1 MQAVGVDLGFGAVKA
16 VWHGGKAVFPSVWSE
31 APEGDASSWGLAGAP
46 APLEVDGRRVIV
58 GPAADRRPGAH
69 RPFGDGRLADPEA
82 LPLLAAALWA
92 SGVQGD
98 VSLGSGTPLGRFGVE
113 RDAARHALEGRSLRL
128 SCNGHQTTVRIARLV
143 LRPQG
148 VGAALWLLTRDLL
161 PAAGLAVIVDIGTRT
176 TEIVTLDLADA
187 SPVLPLCW
195 STAVGVTQAAE
206 SLAAEA
212 EAATNWPPPADLC
225 LARLRGQSPT
235 WYRRALPE
243 PGPHLDRLAST
254 IRADI
259 LRRVGDAAGRVAA
272 LALVGGGCVLLAD
285 RLHGALPGAAVALTA
300 DEAVAANAEGYRT
313 AALAQA

>member
-1 MQAVGVDLGFGAVKA
+1 MQAIGVDLGFGAVKA

-31 APEGDASSWGLAGAP
+31 APEGDATTWGLGQGA
-46 APLEVDGRRVIV
+46 AALEVDGRRVIV
-58 GPAADRRPGAH
+58 GPAADRLPGAH

-98 VSLGSGTPLGRFGVE
+98 VALGSGTPLARFAAE
-113 RDAARHALEGRSLRL
+113 RDAARRALEGRTLHL
-128 SCNGHQTTVRIARLV
+128 ACDDHATTVRIARLV

-161 PAAGLAVIVDIGTRT
+161 PTDGLAVIVDVGTRT

-212 EAATNWPPPADLC
+212 EAATHWPPPVDQC
-225 LARLRGQSPT
+225 IARLRGQSPT
-235 WYRRALPE
+235 WHGQALPE
-243 PGPHLDRLAST
+243 PGPHLDRLAGT
-254 IRADI
+254 LRADI
-259 LRRVGDAAGRVAA
+259 LRRIGDAAGRVSAV
-272 LALVGGGCVLLAD
+272 ALVGGGCVLLGD
-285 RLHGALPGAAVALTA
+285 RLRGALPGAAIPLSPE
-300 DEAVAANAEGYRT
+300 EAVFANAEGYRA